1 MTAPEPIYWA
11 TNTYSFLV
19 GINGRALATPNK
31 IETRVNNYLTACG
44 SLINYCQEYPSLG
57 VCSGVPFESWLA
69 WHPSSMASNPDSHP
83 PNSVAHARNPWK
95 HCFEKA
101 TKCTP
106 QSLLMNLRPAREA
119 ICYGGKRTRKKP
131 RWTKC
136 WERSHLTPLDLG
148 YMICEMG
155 LRISHEE
162 TVNTKR
168 KNKRH
173 GKEMK
178 RSINWTI
185 LAKWMPAVRGGKTHN
200 KYSFLY
206 RME

>member
-1 MTAPEPIYWA
+1 MW
-11 TNTYSFLV
+11 
-19 GINGRALATPNK
+19 
-31 IETRVNNYLTACG
+31 
-44 SLINYCQEYPSLG
+44 INYCQEYPSLG

-69 WHPSSMASNPDSHP
+69 WHPSSTASNPDSHL

-119 ICYGGKRTRKKP
+119 ICYGGKRTRKKH

-136 WERSHLTPLDLG
+136 WERSHLTPLDFG

-155 LRISHEE
+155 LRISHEK

-185 LAKWMPAVRGGKTHN
+185 LPKWKEGKHTTNILFCTAWNKSEGIKIRGP
-200 KYSFLY
+200 
-206 RME
+206 